1 MKAIFSVST
10 PLILLLLTLLVGGC
24 ASPPPQPDA
33 KAMAAVTALRKVAA
47 AAKTGLP
54 RAQLAALIADAQF
67 AVDEARRGQATQ
79 PVKDELDK
87 AMEAYRD
94 AQAYHAAHPLDR
106 DEDGLLKK
114 YDIPRDEVALTK
126 GEDPFVDPDKL
137 AVRMIQEGAAHA
149 ERADALI
156 AASSSGR
163 P

>member
-1 MKAIFSVST
+1 VKGTSAVSIHVV
-10 PLILLLLTLLVGGC
+10 LLFVVLLLC
-24 ASPPPQPDA
+24 ACTAPPPPQPDA
-33 KAMAAVTALRKVAA
+33 KALALRKVAS

-67 AVDEARRGQATQ
+67 AVDEARRGSAPQ
-79 PVKDELDK
+79 PVKDALDK
-87 AMEAYRD
+87 AAEAYRD